1 MEQEYSKDMEYGNYC
16 SMDNQAF
23 PIDCETLAALQNN
36 IKKIAATALI
46 AGCDKLILT
55 GCNVVGSTRREGY
68 VFIVSPDNP
77 LTGEILYYKGGS
89 KQDYCHISDT
99 PIDVTADNVPFRGAY
114 SVRTLSDGIAG
125 TPILWKA
132 FTYISEINNKAL
144 NALIKNEGNTLRS
157 LIETEKTERKAADNT
172 TNTTLSE
179 KETSLNQKIQ
189 NEATYRTNA
198 DNAEV
203 TNRNAAIKS
212 AIDTEVANRNTAIAN
227 ALKNTSVAFVQG
239 MIIMWSGTAN
249 NIPSGW
255 ALCDGQNGRPD
266 LRNRF
271 VIGAGDSYNPKSYGG
286 NETHSHSGSFTLTAS
301 DIPAHRHR
309 FSGDDRMSNGPY
321 TTRYGTGKNQSGSD
335 GSAEGWNHLTDY
347 YIYDSKGDYANL
359 LDSKTKYYTT
369 NAASS
374 LPPYYAL
381 CFIIKL

>member
-16 SMDNQAF
+16 SMGNQAF
-23 PIDCETLAALQNN
+23 PIDCETLAAMQNN

-55 GCNVVGSTRREGY
+55 GCNLVGNTRREGY

-99 PIDVTADNVPFRGAY
+99 PVDVTADNVPFFGAY

-125 TPILWKA
+125 TPILWSA

-144 NALIKNEGNTLRS
+144 KSLIK
-157 LIETEKTERKAADNT
+157 TEENERKAADNGI
-172 TNTTLSE
+172 NAAISE

-189 NEATYRTNA
+189 NEATYRANA

-203 TNRNAAIKS
+203 TNRNAAIKT

-239 MIIMWSGTAN
+239 MIIMWSGAAN
-249 NIPSGW
+249 TIPSGW

-271 VIGAGDSYNPKSYGG
+271 VIGAGGNYNPKAYGG
-286 NETHSHSGSFTLTAS
+286 NETHSHSGSITLTAS

-309 FSGDDRMSNGPY
+309 FSGDDRMCNGQY

-335 GSAEGWNHLTDY
+335 GSAEGWDHLTDY
-347 YIYDSKGDYANL
+347 YIYDSNGNYANL
-359 LDSKTKYYTT
+359 LSSKTKYYTT
-369 NAASS
+369 DAASS

>member
-55 GCNVVGSTRREGY
+55 GCNEVGSTRREGY

-99 PIDVTADNVPFRGAY
+99 PINVKADNVPFRGAY

-144 NALIKNEGNTLRS
+144 NALIKK
-157 LIETEKTERKAADNT
+157 EKTEREAADT
-172 TNTTLSE
+172 
-179 KETSLNQKIQ
+179 
-189 NEATYRTNA
+189 
-198 DNAEV
+198 AEV
-203 TNRNAAIKS
+203 TNRNTAITS
-212 AIDTEVANRNTAIAN
+212 AIAKEVSNRNTAITSAINKEVGDRNTAITN
-227 ALKNTSVAFVQG
+227 ALKDTSVAFIKG
-239 MIIMWSGTAN
+239 MIIMWSGTVN

-255 ALCDGQNGRPD
+255 ALCDGQSGRPD

-271 VIGAGDSYNPKSYGG
+271 IIGAGGSYG
-286 NETHSHSGSFTLTAS
+286 SGSTGGSGTQSVTLSIDNMPSHNHSAS
-301 DIPAHRHR
+301 I
-309 FSGDDRMSNGPY
+309 
-321 TTRYGTGKNQSGSD
+321 
-335 GSAEGWNHLTDY
+335 GWNGEHTHTYPDTY
-347 YIYDSKGDYANL
+347 YTFGEGESKGRGAKKLRDYTQRTQN
-359 LDSKTKYYTT
+359 KTTYSSGYHNHTAT
-369 NAASS
+369 IGNAGGGKAFSVS
-374 LPPYYAL
+374 TIPPYYAL